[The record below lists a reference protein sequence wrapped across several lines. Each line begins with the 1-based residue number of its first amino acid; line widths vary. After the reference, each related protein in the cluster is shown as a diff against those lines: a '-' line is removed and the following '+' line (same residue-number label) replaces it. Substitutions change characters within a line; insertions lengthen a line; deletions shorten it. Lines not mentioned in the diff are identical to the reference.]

1 MLAWPT
7 RKDKAV
13 ALGIVANVD
22 AAMDELN
29 VAIKRLA
36 HRATAILPDSI
47 GG

>member
-13 ALGIVANVD
+13 ALGMVANAD

-36 HRATAILPDSI
+36 HRATAILPDCN
-47 GG
+47 